1 MTNIDAFIS
10 RLRTPTATVY
20 VITHGA
26 IEIVT
31 RDEYLRRDM
40 VAAERAGAE
49 VRYTTEGAFACALR
63 QRGMS

>member
-1 MTNIDAFIS
+1 MTNLEAFVS

-20 VITHGA
+20 LITRGE

-40 VAAERAGAE
+40 VAAERDGAE
-49 VRYTTEGAFACALR
+49 VRYTTEGAFICALR